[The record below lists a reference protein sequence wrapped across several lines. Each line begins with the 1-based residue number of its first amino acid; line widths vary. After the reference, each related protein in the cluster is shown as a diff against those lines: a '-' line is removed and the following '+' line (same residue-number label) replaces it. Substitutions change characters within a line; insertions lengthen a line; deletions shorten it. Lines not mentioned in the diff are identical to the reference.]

1 MTTHRFLATA
11 ALLLLALVSAAASA
25 APTCQPQ
32 VRDGWIRMTP
42 GGMGM
47 LAGYARLDNPCP
59 SPVIVTGA
67 RSTAFADVSLHETR
81 IVDAVSRMRP
91 VPRLALAPGQRVE
104 LAPGGLHLMLMQPMR
119 ALKAGDHVAIDFA
132 VENGRTLSGDFV
144 LRPMTP

>member
-1 MTTHRFLATA
+1 VNTHRFLLAA
-11 ALLLLALVSAAASA
+11 ALSLLAMASAAASA
-25 APTCQPQ
+25 APTCQPH

-47 LAGYARLDNPCP
+47 LAGYARLDNPCR
-59 SPVIVTGA
+59 SQVVVTGA

-91 VPRLALAPGQRVE
+91 VPRLALAPGQRVD
-104 LAPGGLHLMLMQPMR
+104 LAPGGLHLMLMQPTG
-119 ALKAGDHVAIDFA
+119 ALAAGDHIAITFNLAD
-132 VENGRTLSGDFV
+132 GRRVSGDFV